1 MKCKTGLWVCV
12 LLVFPFLLAAL
23 PCAAWAQRLAVG
35 AAIANV
41 RSGPGTQYDVLWQ
54 VEKYYPFEVLK
65 KESKWY
71 YFKDFEGDR
80 GWLHESLVKKS
91 NRWLR
96 PAVPVT
102 SGPAPAPNMPRC
114 SALSGAH
121 PLKCWARR
129 ETGSRLNMR
138 RATGD
143 GSINPWSGRRPYE
156 RGLQAGKKWFMQK
169 SDGPVDDLS

>member
-80 GWLHESLVKKS
+80 GWLHESLVKKIES
-91 NRWLR
+91 
-96 PAVPVT
+96 VVT
-102 SGPAPAPNMPRC
+102 TCSSCNVRSGPGTKYAKVF
-114 SALSGAH
+114 GV
-121 PLKCWARR
+121 
-129 ETGSRLNMR
+129 
-138 RATGD
+138 
-143 GSINPWSGRRPYE
+143 E
-156 RGLQAGKKWFMQK
+156 RGTPFKVLGKKGNWIQIEHAEGHRGWIYK
-169 SDGPVDDLS
+169 SLVW